1 MSKVLRVLLAFAFVF
16 TAIGVGQ
23 PQIAHA
29 QTAFPAYTSSIQV
42 ANLTST
48 EANITIIAY
57 NENGSQN
64 GTPLADKIPGDGSKA
79 YFPISNVEAGFNGAI
94 VVSSSQS
101 IAAISNIVVS
111 PDLRA
116 GASYVGRDTGGTTV
130 LLPLLNKNNSGFNT
144 WFSVQNA
151 GTAAANITIK
161 YSDGTPNVTATIP
174 VGAAKVFNQ
183 AAETHSQAI
192 FAGTITSDQPVV
204 AAVIQEA
211 NTAANR
217 VMFAYTGIVGG
228 TTNPVFPLINS
239 NNSNYITGTQIQNA
253 GTTATTVTVSY
264 TPGGAGVA
272 CTETQTIQPGAV
284 AIFSLFSFH
293 PSAAIPNGGTSDCR
307 RGERFIGSAKVTG
320 NSASVNLVGQ
330 VNQLLPGVN
339 GEAYNAFSEADAS
352 NVVILPLIM
361 DRNSGF
367 FTGINVQN
375 VGTAATTVTCTFTN
389 ATYTV
394 QKLLQPGEALN
405 DIQQGKIADRYVG
418 GGRCASTDAT
428 AKLVAVVN
436 ELKIGDLDQLL
447 VYEGINKK

>member
-1 MSKVLRVLLAFAFVF
+1 MTKALRLFLVFAFVF
-16 TAIGVGQ
+16 AAIGVVQ
-23 PQIAHA
+23 PEIAHA
-29 QTAFPAYTSSIQV
+29 QTAFTAYTSSIQV

-48 EANITIIAY
+48 TANITITAY
-57 NENGSQN
+57 NADGTKN
-64 GTPLADKIPGDGSKA
+64 GTDLPDTIPADGSKA
-79 YFPISNVEAGFNGAI
+79 YFPISNVQAGFNGAI

-116 GASYVGRDTGGTTV
+116 GASYVGRDSGATTV

-151 GTAAANITIK
+151 GTSAANVTIK
-161 YSDGTPNVTATIP
+161 YSDGSPDVTASIP
-174 VGAAKVFNQ
+174 VGAARVFNQ
-183 AAETHSQAI
+183 ASETHSQAV
-192 FAGTITSDQPVV
+192 FAGTITSNQPVV

-217 VMFAYTGIVGG
+217 VMFAYTGIGAG
-228 TTNPVFPLINS
+228 STNPVFPLINA
-239 NNSNYITGTQIQNA
+239 NNSGYVTGTQIQNA
-253 GTTATTVTVSY
+253 GATASTVTVSY

-293 PSAAIPNGGTSDCR
+293 ASAAIPNSGTSTCA
-307 RGERFIGSAKVTG
+307 RGQRFVGSAKVTA
-320 NSASVNLVGQ
+320 NSANVNLVGQ

-339 GEAYNAFSEADAS
+339 GEAYNAFSVADAS
-352 NVVILPLIM
+352 NVVVLPLIM

-375 VGTAATTVTCTFTN
+375 VGDTATTVKCTFTN

-394 QKLLQPGEALN
+394 EKTLQPGEALN
-405 DIQQGKIADRYVG
+405 DIQQNKIADRYVG
-418 GGRCASTDAT
+418 GGRCSSTDT
-428 AKLVAVVN
+428 NAKLVAVVN
-436 ELKIGDLDQLL
+436 ELKPGNLDQLL